1 MLKIEKID
9 STEQFAALGRKLAA
23 DKARASMGAEL
34 QRVHDAELKAQ
45 NAANAAAKGKS
56 TNTSASGALWA
67 AYAVAVATAK
77 DKGITPVELH
87 CALTDEGV
95 KLDPNA
101 KQAADQ
107 TIKQYR
113 STACRLLTVAE
124 SDDVLKQAAED
135 ADVTIPEDNGIAG
148 LGFTSAKAIV
158 KAAVTSDEQR
168 RYVMLVGQIK
178 TLLTDLVKDKNASK
192 KDGTPALAGL
202 DIVKAIDVA
211 ETILG
216 LIPSREVTADE
227 SPADAAAQAAADAAI
242 EAIDGDDAVEYA
254 GEAVNAM

>member
-23 DKARASMGAEL
+23 DKARATMGAEL
-34 QRVHDAELKAQ
+34 QKVHDAELRAQ

-56 TNTSASGALWA
+56 TNTSATGALWA
-67 AYAVAVATAK
+67 AYATAVATAQAK
-77 DKGITPVELH
+77 QITPVELH

-113 STACRLLTVAE
+113 STACRLLTVAGDPE
-124 SDDVLKQAAED
+124 TLKQAAED
-135 ADVTIPEDNGIAG
+135 ADVEIPEEAGVAG

-158 KAAVTSDEQR
+158 KAAITSDEQR

-178 TLLTDLVKDKNASK
+178 ALLTDLVKDKNASK
-192 KDGTPALAGL
+192 KDGTPALVGL
-202 DIVKAIDVA
+202 EIGKAIDVA

-216 LIPSREVTADE
+216 LIPSREVKADAPSAADE
-227 SPADAAAQAAADAAI
+227 AVDAAMDAVDADEGVEIAAA
-242 EAIDGDDAVEYA
+242 
-254 GEAVNAM
+254 VNE